1 MTDGVA
7 QAMPEPQDE
16 RRRRN
21 NVRLALL
28 HAALALGFL
37 AWFVWAQV
45 HR

>member
-1 MTDGVA
+1 MTDTAVND
-7 QAMPEPQDE
+7 DE

-21 NVRLALL
+21 NIRLAWL
-28 HAALALGFL
+28 HVALAMFFV

>member
-1 MTDGVA
+1 MTDVVV
-7 QAMPEPQDE
+7 PDRDE
-16 RRRRN
+16 RARR

-28 HAALALGFL
+28 HVALALGFL